1 MNQTSKVLFVLHKRT
16 VSFLVLALVAF
27 LSLACAVSGSEAQP
41 ASDLFGIPDSLGLRT
56 ISWGDVPVI
65 SPDGE
70 FIVYQFSYLGPDS
83 CDGGKH
89 REMWL
94 VDTETKKTTLIS
106 DSISASTATWSPDG
120 QRVAYYD
127 GERSHYAIHVWSLA
141 LQKTKIIATDIQQAP
156 LLSWSP
162 DGHRIFALRESSAA
176 APKSD
181 DAAKNG
187 IVEYRSREN
196 ADETARKFSD
206 DSESTLVAI
215 DVVTGVENTIV
226 RRHDL
231 HSFSWAAS
239 PNGRFIA
246 WAENNRRYD
255 KPETYGLSDIVIAEI
270 STGAVKV
277 VARDFRDLGLDSAG
291 DTGGLLWSPDG
302 NTLAI
307 SSMPDM
313 DETRATTYFVIDA
326 QSGSMR
332 PVMTEDHRQ
341 FNSHSSIVQWVNSKQ
356 FLVNHTG
363 NGRELWIA
371 NIEGEAPYR
380 IYESTSGRILGVVL
394 GATRWDVWHP
404 KPDTIAVFVR
414 RDSDMKTVPTWINY
428 KTRSSFELPAMSQF
442 IDLRTTKPQGVDS
455 SPKGS
460 AAVLVLEDPA
470 HPQDL
475 WTMSGDGI
483 LEQLTQI
490 NPGVA
495 GKKLGSVRLLQWKE
509 DGKPMQAILLLPT
522 DYVEG
527 KRYPAIVT
535 LWDPGIFRSGHL
547 FGFGPIVNHINQ
559 QVYANRGFAV
569 LIPDIATPVPLKWAD
584 GEGYLAS
591 DRPNW
596 LEAIARQV
604 NTVVDYG
611 VKQGYIDPERLGI
624 IGGTG
629 MAGYGVMCTIVSTPR
644 FKAAI
649 ARAPV
654 VDRVSE
660 TWRFDNGSGRWGI
673 AMEDSVGAS
682 LWQDRERYV
691 ANSPYYYL
699 DKVSTPLLLTSD
711 KGHAQSEQ
719 AYIGMKLLGKDVTLV
734 EYAEEESYAHQ
745 RDLLER
751 MLSFFE
757 EHLKLE

>member
-1 MNQTSKVLFVLHKRT
+1 
-16 VSFLVLALVAF
+16 
-27 LSLACAVSGSEAQP
+27 
-41 ASDLFGIPDSLGLRT
+41 
-56 ISWGDVPVI
+56 
-65 SPDGE
+65 
-70 FIVYQFSYLGPDS
+70 
-83 CDGGKH
+83 
-89 REMWL
+89 
-94 VDTETKKTTLIS
+94 
-106 DSISASTATWSPDG
+106 
-120 QRVAYYD
+120 
-127 GERSHYAIHVWSLA
+127 
-141 LQKTKIIATDIQQAP
+141 
-156 LLSWSP
+156 
-162 DGHRIFALRESSAA
+162 
-176 APKSD
+176 
-181 DAAKNG
+181 
-187 IVEYRSREN
+187 
-196 ADETARKFSD
+196 
-206 DSESTLVAI
+206 
-215 DVVTGVENTIV
+215 
-226 RRHDL
+226 
-231 HSFSWAAS
+231 
-239 PNGRFIA
+239 
-246 WAENNRRYD
+246 
-255 KPETYGLSDIVIAEI
+255 
-270 STGAVKV
+270 
-277 VARDFRDLGLDSAG
+277 
-291 DTGGLLWSPDG
+291 
-302 NTLAI
+302 
-307 SSMPDM
+307 
-313 DETRATTYFVIDA
+313 
-326 QSGSMR
+326 
-332 PVMTEDHRQ
+332 
-341 FNSHSSIVQWVNSKQ
+341 
-356 FLVNHTG
+356 
-363 NGRELWIA
+363 
-371 NIEGEAPYR
+371 
-380 IYESTSGRILGVVL
+380 
-394 GATRWDVWHP
+394 
-404 KPDTIAVFVR
+404 
-414 RDSDMKTVPTWINY
+414 MKTVPTWINY

-495 GKKLGSVRLLQWKE
+495 GKKLGSVRLLQWQE
-509 DGKPMQAILLLPT
+509 DGKPMRAILLLPT

-527 KRYPAIVT
+527 KRYPTIVT

-569 LIPDIATPVPLKWAD
+569 LIPDIATPVPLKWSD

-611 VKQGYIDPERLGI
+611 VNQGYIDPERLGI

-644 FKAAI
+644 FKAAL

-691 ANSPYYYL
+691 ANSPYYFL

-734 EYAEEESYAHQ
+734 EYAGEESYAHQ

-751 MLSFFE
+751 VLSFFE